1 LSEPPHEESWSEP
14 EPVDDRKILE
24 ERARALA
31 REPERH
37 VEGRGSLTVLEFD
50 LAYEKYAIELSH
62 IREVHPLRD
71 ITPIP
76 CTPKFVRGMVN
87 LRGQILTVLD
97 LKLFFQLPEKGFSDL
112 NKVIVVHVGGMES
125 GILVDA
131 IGEVRSIPLDAM
143 QPSLP
148 TLSGISESYVR
159 GITAEGLVVL
169 DVARILCDKS
179 IIVNDEAWASK
190 E

>member
-1 LSEPPHEESWSEP
+1 MIDSREEAPPESGRDGP
-14 EPVDDRKILE
+14 RDDRAILE
-24 ERARALA
+24 ARARELA
-31 REPERH
+31 REPARQSEER
-37 VEGRGSLTVLEFD
+37 GALRVLEFD

-76 CTPKFVRGMVN
+76 CTPSFVRGMVN

-97 LKLFFQLPEKGFSDL
+97 LKSFFKLPEKGFSDL

-131 IGEVRSIPLDAM
+131 IGEVRSIALDTIQAT
-143 QPSLP
+143 LP
-148 TLSGISESYVR
+148 TLAGIQGNYVR
-159 GITAEGLVVL
+159 GITAQGLIVL
-169 DVARILCDKS
+169 DVARILCDKA
-179 IIVNDEAWASK
+179 IIVNDEAK